1 MYPVFIKFI
10 FFLMIRRPPRST
22 RTDTLFPYTT
32 LFRSRPK
39 QTDKLLA
46 CRAPKGPPAPH
57 GAPGLLLY
65 RPAPHR
71 PDAAHCRKDSNSSQ
85 PAAMARRL
93 RDWSAAQPSSAP
105 SGPSMPQIGSASC
118 RERVCQYVS
127 ISVVAVSLKKQKHKQ
142 KKTIKKFTNT

>member
-93 RDWSAAQPSSAP
+93 RDWRSEEHTSELQSL
-105 SGPSMPQIGSASC
+105 M
-118 RERVCQYVS
+118 R
-127 ISVVAVSLKKQKHKQ
+127 ISYAVFCLKKKKQQAKYSQKT
-142 KKTIKKFTNT
+142 KKILR